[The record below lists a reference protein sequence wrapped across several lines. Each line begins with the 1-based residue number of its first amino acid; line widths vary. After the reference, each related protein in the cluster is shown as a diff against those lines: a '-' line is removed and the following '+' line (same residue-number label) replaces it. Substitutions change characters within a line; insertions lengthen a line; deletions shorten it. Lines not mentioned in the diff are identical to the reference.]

1 MAFLIHTPLENPN
14 LTTSNQHSSPG
25 DSSDKENPRQ
35 NPHKRTSSTMP
46 PPRRQNKRQR
56 LVNRDTNTQSVL
68 SQTSSQRSGESRWYD
83 PDQDPAERQR
93 IRKET
98 RELNREVNDSRSE
111 YMQPG
116 NTGLKD
122 ALAQANDLYAQVKQ
136 TSDATIDSRLLVNIA
151 DLSHKKTSQLALGAT
166 SASID
171 VDEFVSKCISFMRR
185 GPTNAAA
192 LSSGTQGQRA
202 RHSRSQRDPN
212 ASDDDDAGDAMNW
225 DHLGQAACFPHNA
238 RPAVP
243 GWLLGPLSIQKRVW
257 QMTQRK
263 VTERIDP
270 SLAVRPQELQQQ
282 DLGGQESANL
292 TQICSEINKLLGK
305 NQAERLEKAGY
316 ELENTPNVTP
326 DMAQA
331 IMAKHGIAD
340 DEGIPLFRFCINP
353 DSFGQSVENLFYVSF
368 LVRDGT
374 VGVSTDSRGLPTL
387 RKSLHPFFLCK
398 TDGHADATAPYA
410 PLEAQRQGIQK
421 HQAVFSLDYD
431 TWEQVIKLLDLKECM
446 IPHRAPT
453 QEETSTS
460 WHG

>member
-1 MAFLIHTPLENPN
+1 MASLIHTPLDNPT
-14 LTTSNQHSSPG
+14 LTTSTHHSSPG

-35 NPHKRTSSTMP
+35 TPNKRNRSTMP
-46 PPRRQNKRQR
+46 PPRRQTKRPR
-56 LVNRDTNTQSVL
+56 LANRHTNTQSVQ

-192 LSSGTQGQRA
+192 LSSGTQGRRA

-212 ASDDDDAGDAMNW
+212 ASDDDDDAGDAMNW

-243 GWLLGPLSIQKRVW
+243 GWLLGPLSIQKRVR

-263 VTERIDP
+263 VSERIDP

-305 NQAERLEKAGY
+305 NQIERLQKAGD

-326 DMAQA
+326 DLAQA

-387 RKSLHPFFLCK
+387 H
-398 TDGHADATAPYA
+398 ATAPYA
-410 PLEAQRQGIQK
+410 PLEAQKQGIQK

-431 TWEQVIKLLDLKECM
+431 TWEQVIKLLDLKECV
-446 IPHRAPT
+446 IPHREPT